1 MQGTVW
7 GSLFCTNTIDA
18 LGKKVYRM
26 PEMCY
31 NYKGVLVPPLGMVDD
46 IITVTNVNQTAS
58 MNQLI
63 NTFIESKKL
72 GLSKDKCYCI
82 HIGKGHE
89 KCPNLS
95 VHGNVMKEAEKEK
108 YLGDI
113 IDSSGSL
120 EATI

>member
-1 MQGTVW
+1 M
-7 GSLFCTNTIDA
+7 
-18 LGKKVYRM
+18 VY
-26 PEMCY
+26 
-31 NYKGVLVPPLGMVDD
+31 D

-72 GLSKDKCYCI
+72 GLSKDKCYRI

-113 IDSSGSL
+113 IDSSGSI
-120 EATI
+120 EATIENRKKRKGME